1 MLGRIVSDLI
11 PNIARQRV
19 IVLCI
24 LSTLISVVFMAA
36 CAGTKTELDFTSTQ
50 SLGVSNFQYSYL
62 KIRPI
67 EATPNERVLIDLD
80 LTNTSGIEDSYS
92 VELKINGAVEFT
104 KNVDVPPGET
114 WRLTFSA
121 PTETEG
127 IYEVTAGD
135 VLGTVG
141 LGNRTEL
148 MVWVYEPTG
157 LAYCPFDFGTEDFTI
172 DCWVRTPS
180 YSISGII
187 FAQASNT
194 TNND

>member
-127 IYEVTAGD
+127 IYEVTAG
-135 VLGTVG
+135 
-141 LGNRTEL
+141 EL
-148 MVWVYEPTG
+148 TGRYVVRELILSSPDPAAATPRRAASPT
-157 LAYCPFDFGTEDFTI
+157 
-172 DCWVRTPS
+172 RPS
-180 YSISGII
+180 RAAPRCRRAGRVP
-187 FAQASNT
+187 
-194 TNND
+194 